1 MGRIVR
7 PTGASSGPTRALAE
21 PQASSRGRPDH
32 ERERDLFR
40 PGDRRCT
47 FEDCKEDAA
56 VLLSD
61 DGHIA
66 LCSAHAG
73 EYAVLLARF
82 KEAPTQDKW
91 REFQKVW
98 IAAMG
103 GGEKAAARM
112 KGYTVRKRLLG
123 RG

>member
-1 MGRIVR
+1 MD
-7 PTGASSGPTRALAE
+7 GAPAPPPGPSA
-21 PQASSRGRPDH
+21 
-32 ERERDLFR
+32 RDLFK

-47 FEDCKEDAA
+47 FEDCREDAA

-98 IAAMG
+98 VAAMG

-112 KGYTVRKRLLG
+112 KGYSMRKRSMG
-123 RG
+123 HG